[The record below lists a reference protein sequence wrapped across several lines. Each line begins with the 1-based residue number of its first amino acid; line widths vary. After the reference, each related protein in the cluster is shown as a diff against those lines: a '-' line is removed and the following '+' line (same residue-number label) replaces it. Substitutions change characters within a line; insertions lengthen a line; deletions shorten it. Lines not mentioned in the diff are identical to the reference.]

1 MKQIGDAASNPNQKK
16 KKTGTTVQ
24 INGGNMAT
32 VVENVVKYEMLDLQA
47 AVYHK
52 LTLEDGSILYVN
64 DFGIR
69 SVHVRPEGASPAGY

>member
-1 MKQIGDAASNPNQKK
+1 MRQIGDAANSASQSKK
-16 KKTGTTVQ
+16 KRGTTVQ
-24 INGGNMAT
+24 INGGQMAT
-32 VVENVVKYEMLDLQA
+32 VIENVVKYEMLDLQA

-69 SVHVRPEGASPAGY
+69 SVHVRPEGVPPAGY